1 MQTTKKKGFTLIELL
16 VVIAI
21 IALLI
26 GILLPALGKARRSAR
41 QLKDSTQIRGVLQGM
56 VLFAGSNGD
65 VYPVPSRLDRNDNT
79 LNNEYDNPGEEDITR
94 HMISKLIF
102 DGFIPAEL
110 GYSPAEVNGSFQEDK
125 NYEFDKP
132 SAITDD
138 DRAERAEWDPGFQ
151 ATPLDNSK
159 GDVKFTREEG
169 DQGQSGGF
177 SYAHVPP
184 FGRRRALWANT
195 YAANEASLGN
205 RGPSYERDGD
215 AAWQEIDTENVSGDG
230 TKPLGNTSI
239 TKTMHGTRTK
249 WEGLLG
255 FNDNH
260 VTFFRDAAPDKIL
273 VTFDRATKPEAK
285 TQPDN
290 VFHDES
296 DVRGEENLESTN
308 VQLTGTAKLD
318 NRNAYLR
325 SYYKANKS
333 GGNWTI
339 SPFFD

>member
-1 MQTTKKKGFTLIELL
+1 MNTKKKGFTLIELL

-79 LNNEYDNPGEEDITR
+79 LNNEYDEPGEEDITR

-138 DRAERAEWDPGFQ
+138 DRAERAE
-151 ATPLDNSK
+151 
-159 GDVKFTREEG
+159 
-169 DQGQSGGF
+169 
-177 SYAHVPP
+177 
-184 FGRRRALWANT
+184 
-195 YAANEASLGN
+195 
-205 RGPSYERDGD
+205 
-215 AAWQEIDTENVSGDG
+215 
-230 TKPLGNTSI
+230 
-239 TKTMHGTRTK
+239 
-249 WEGLLG
+249 
-255 FNDNH
+255 
-260 VTFFRDAAPDKIL
+260 
-273 VTFDRATKPEAK
+273 
-285 TQPDN
+285 
-290 VFHDES
+290 
-296 DVRGEENLESTN
+296 
-308 VQLTGTAKLD
+308 
-318 NRNAYLR
+318 
-325 SYYKANKS
+325 
-333 GGNWTI
+333 
-339 SPFFD
+339 